1 LNRTCSGRSRT
12 TFVFIVQYNIAFRLQ
27 ILVMYEKY
35 LSSSLIPAC
44 LDEATRGEAGGG
56 GVGGARVNQSSSHI
70 LIKLLIKQLDRFPF

>member
-1 LNRTCSGRSRT
+1 MKKN
-12 TFVFIVQYNIAFRLQ
+12 
-27 ILVMYEKY
+27 
-35 LSSSLIPAC
+35 LSSSLIPSC